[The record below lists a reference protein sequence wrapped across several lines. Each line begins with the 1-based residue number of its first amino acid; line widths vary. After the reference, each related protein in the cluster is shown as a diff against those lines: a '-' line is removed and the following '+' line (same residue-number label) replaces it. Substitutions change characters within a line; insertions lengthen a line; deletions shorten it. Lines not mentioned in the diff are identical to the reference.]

1 MKTSVK
7 ILIAI
12 LCVAIVGLVGFII
25 WDKVINN
32 KKLDEQTNTTNAIQT
47 NVVTNSNEN
56 TNTANTSNSTNKTNT
71 SVANTTTTTTTNTTT
86 NTSTINKATT
96 PSKLVV
102 SREGTQEEVPSKEY
116 SSSYGYTIR
125 YATDSFKVA
134 NHDNKDWFERSEDT
148 NCVVVEKENVSYSKK
163 LESLSNYK
171 KTTVNGYEAV
181 YVERHAEGQIENT
194 YYINTGKDFVYE
206 ITTSCQGTTEYLEG
220 IGHIMDA
227 MVQTFAIK

>member
-1 MKTSVK
+1 MKTSIK

-12 LCVAIVGLVGFII
+12 LCIVIIGLVGFII
-25 WDKVINN
+25 WDKVINKPKTN
-32 KKLDEQTNTTNAIQT
+32 EIVNTTNVTET
-47 NVVTNSNEN
+47 NVVTNSTEN
-56 TNTANTSNSTNKTNT
+56 TNVVNTANTVNTTNT
-71 SVANTTTTTTTNTTT
+71 PANTTANTSTTTN
-86 NTSTINKATT
+86 ATT

-102 SREGTQEEVPSKEY
+102 SREGMQEEVPSQEY

-125 YATDSFKVA
+125 YATDSFKVS
-134 NHDNKDWFERSEDT
+134 NHDNKDWFERTQDI

-163 LESLSNYK
+163 LEALSNYK

-194 YYINTGKDFVYE
+194 YYINTGKDFVFE

-220 IGHIMDA
+220 IGHIMNA
-227 MVQTFAIK
+227 MVQTFAAKEL

>member
-7 ILIAI
+7 VLIAI
-12 LCVAIVGLVGFII
+12 LCIIIVGLVGFII
-25 WDKVINN
+25 WDKVINKPKTN
-32 KKLDEQTNTTNAIQT
+32 ETTNTANTIENNT
-47 NVVTNSNEN
+47 VTNSNEN
-56 TNTANTSNSTNKTNT
+56 TNSINSTNATN
-71 SVANTTTTTTTNTTT
+71 TTNTNTNT
-86 NTSTINKATT
+86 NTSTTSTTSPTKQATT

-102 SREGTQEEVPSKEY
+102 SREGMEEEVPSKEF
-116 SSSYGYTIR
+116 SSTYGYTIR
-125 YATDSFKVA
+125 YASEYFKPS

-148 NCVVVEKENVSYSKK
+148 NCVLVEKENVSYAKK

-194 YYINTGKDFVYE
+194 YYINTGKDFVFE
-206 ITTSCQGTTEYLEG
+206 ITTSCQGTTDYLEG

>member
-7 ILIAI
+7 VLISI
-12 LCVAIVGLVGFII
+12 LCIIIVGLVGFII
-25 WDKVINN
+25 WDKVINKPKTN
-32 KKLDEQTNTTNAIQT
+32 ETTNTANTIENNT
-47 NVVTNSNEN
+47 VTNSNEN
-56 TNTANTSNSTNKTNT
+56 TN
-71 SVANTTTTTTTNTTT
+71 SVNTTNITNTTTTNTNT
-86 NTSTINKATT
+86 NTSTTSTTSPTKQATT

-102 SREGTQEEVPSKEY
+102 SREGMEEEVPSKEF
-116 SSSYGYTIR
+116 SSTYGYTIR
-125 YATDSFKVA
+125 YASEYFKPS

-148 NCVVVEKENVSYSKK
+148 NCVLVEKENVSYSKK
-163 LESLSNYK
+163 LKSLSSYK

-194 YYINTGKDFVYE
+194 YYINTGNDFVYE
-206 ITTSCQGTTEYLEG
+206 ITTSCLGTTEYLEG

>member
-12 LCVAIVGLVGFII
+12 LCIVIIGLVGFII
-25 WDKVINN
+25 WDKVINKPKTN
-32 KKLDEQTNTTNAIQT
+32 EIVNTTNVTQT
-47 NVVTNSNEN
+47 NVVTNSTEN
-56 TNTANTSNSTNKTNT
+56 TNVANTANT
-71 SVANTTTTTTTNTTT
+71 VANKLA
-86 NTSTINKATT
+86 NTSTTNATT

-102 SREGTQEEVPSKEY
+102 SREGMQEEVPSQEY

-125 YATDSFKVA
+125 YATDSFKVS
-134 NHDNKDWFERSEDT
+134 NHDNKDWFERTQDI

-163 LESLSNYK
+163 LETLSNYK

-194 YYINTGKDFVYE
+194 YYINTGKDFVFE

-227 MVQTFAIK
+227 MVQTFAAKEL